1 MASQPVQVPV
11 HTTGT
16 NKISRLLRCPL
27 VSIRRSLVTEP
38 AAAMK
43 TTRGPNAFLSLLWAL
58 CAFTLFAFLQPAES
72 RAVPND
78 GPSSVS
84 HLGSRAEEAPSLYL
98 DDTGEWN
105 ATAAENDLVRRG
117 VIEKRTLQYTKN
129 GKNFDFSEID
139 YPTTQQVKDEL
150 FVGDKKAVL
159 DGGVNIQYFYT
170 VRLYSPRP
178 FNQWPDEATVRTDHE

>member
-1 MASQPVQVPV
+1 MASQLVQVPV
-11 HTTGT
+11 HTIGT
-16 NKISRLLRCPL
+16 NRTSRLLRCPL
-27 VSIRRSLVTEP
+27 VSIRRSLVVEP
-38 AAAMK
+38 AASMK
-43 TTRGPNAFLSLLWAL
+43 TTRRPNAFLSLLGAL
-58 CAFTLFAFLQPAES
+58 CALTLFAFLQPAES
-72 RAVPND
+72 RAISND

-84 HLGSRAEEAPSLYL
+84 HLGSRAEEPPSLYF

-105 ATAAENDLVRRG
+105 ATAAENDLLVRRG
-117 VIEKRTLQYTKN
+117 GIEKRTLQYTKN

-170 VRLYSPRP
+170 VRLYSPPPGLLANGQTKPR
-178 FNQWPDEATVRTDHE
+178 

>member
-16 NKISRLLRCPL
+16 EQKNSRLLKCPL
-27 VSIRRSLVTEP
+27 VCIRRSLVVESAVT
-38 AAAMK
+38 MK
-43 TTRGPNAFLSLLWAL
+43 TTRRPDAFLSLLWAL
-58 CAFTLFAFLQPAES
+58 CALTLFTFLQPAES
-72 RAVPND
+72 RAISND
-78 GPSSVS
+78 GRSSVS
-84 HLGSRAEEAPSLYL
+84 HLGARAEEAPSLYF

-105 ATAAENDLVRRG
+105 ATAAENDLVIRHG
-117 VIEKRTLQYTKN
+117 GIEKRTLRYTKS

-139 YPTTQQVKDEL
+139 YPTTQQLKDEL

-170 VRLYSPRP
+170 VRLLFPP
-178 FNQWPDEATVRTDHE
+178 AF